1 MRRNEELFHKHD
13 DDLLLALQSGN
24 KHAYEVIYDR
34 YWQILFRFSRK
45 MLQDENSAKDVVQE
59 VFTAFWL
66 RSAETHIKPPLA
78 AFLYTLTRNKILDMI
93 RHSKVETRYLDSL
106 KQIIQLSDA
115 LPDRMYVEKELYD
128 QIENE
133 ISKLPEKTRIIF
145 EMSRK
150 EYKSNQQ
157 IADELSIS
165 DKTVRNQISN
175 GIRILKGKFGDS
187 IHVFFIFF

>member
-1 MRRNEELFHKHD
+1 MEQLFHKSD
-13 DDLLLALQSGN
+13 DDLLQILQLGN

-45 MLQDENSAKDVVQE
+45 MLQDENAAKDVVQE
-59 VFTAFWL
+59 VFTTFW
-66 RSAETHIKPPLA
+66 IKLSEISINPPLA

-93 RHSKVETRYLDSL
+93 KHSKVETRYLDSL
-106 KQIIQLSDA
+106 KQVASLSEA

-128 QIENE
+128 QIEKE
-133 ISKLPEKTRIIF
+133 ISHLPEKTRIIF

-150 EYKSNQQ
+150 QYKSSQQ

-165 DKTVRNQISN
+165 QKTVRNQISN
-175 GIRILKGKFGDS
+175 AIRILRNKLGDS
-187 IHVFFIFF
+187 VHIFLFFF

>member
-66 RSAETHIKPPLA
+66 KSAETHIKPPLA

-175 GIRILKGKFGDS
+175 GIRILKSKFGDS
-187 IHVFFIFF
+187 IHIFFIFF

>member
-13 DDLLLALQSGN
+13 DDLLQALQSGN

-45 MLQDENSAKDVVQE
+45 MLQNENSAKDVVQE

-66 RSAETHIKPPLA
+66 KSAETHIKPPLA
-78 AFLYTLTRNKILDMI
+78 AFLYTLTRSKILDMI

-157 IADELSIS
+157 IAEELSIS

>member
-59 VFTAFWL
+59 VFTTFWL
-66 RSAETHIKPPLA
+66 KSAETNIKPPLA

-175 GIRILKGKFGDS
+175 GIRILKSKFGDS
-187 IHVFFIFF
+187 IHIFFIFF

>member
-45 MLQDENSAKDVVQE
+45 MLQNENSAKDVVQE

-66 RSAETHIKPPLA
+66 KSAETHIKPPLA
-78 AFLYTLTRNKILDMI
+78 AFLYTLTRSKILDMI

-157 IADELSIS
+157 IAEELSIS